1 MTHQCH
7 NQAAVEANSTESPE
21 RARNAFEARLAEHV
35 SARDEM
41 LGAIS
46 NQHLVLTFG
55 TASII
60 GVFVAGF
67 LTWEDPVN
75 WAIFFAIP
83 PISAWVLAM
92 WLAEV
97 VRMLRAVAFC
107 REQAAII
114 NRSLEMDQIDNPPIR
129 WEEWRDQEP
138 GRTITWSYI
147 SVVAVLSGAYLAA
160 TSLGLITA
168 HWTTGWTAFS
178 ALAFA
183 GGFAALLAA
192 VHAVFRQWT
201 RPASKVGMP
210 T

>member
-1 MTHQCH
+1 M
-7 NQAAVEANSTESPE
+7 AGANDPESPE
-21 RARNAFEARLAEHV
+21 KARRVFEARLAEHV
-35 SARDEM
+35 SARDEL

-55 TASII
+55 SASII

-67 LTWEDPVN
+67 LTWEDPAN

-107 REQAAII
+107 REQAAVI
-114 NRSLEMDQIDNPPIR
+114 NKSLEVDQIDHPPIR
-129 WEEWRDQEP
+129 WEAWRDQGP

-147 SVVAVLSGAYLAA
+147 SVVAVLSGAFLTAA
-160 TSLGLITA
+160 PLGLITA
-168 HWTTGWTAFS
+168 NWTTCWTAFS
-178 ALAFA
+178 AIAFA